1 MATIIIHTG
10 GTLGDHLPYIALAQT
25 LTQRGHRVR
34 LAINQAMLPYAHKA
48 GLETIPLTDVERG
61 PEEAREHAWAWN
73 HWQPSDEKQRQ
84 TQINSS
90 QYTEQFVTR
99 SGELIDLCRRADL
112 LISTSIRAEGFIA
125 HSAVGLPWLTASMN
139 PSHFWTPTVP
149 AERESR
155 RQARA
160 GEYERLIPLITHTW
174 QALGIKQTIPRFAEG
189 WLFARHVLLAGSPHF
204 SRPDVEQMQPHASL
218 DQTGFWF
225 YEDPDWQTWQPD
237 PALAEFCERRPLALA
252 FSSQPLENPR
262 QTLLTHVAAAAHLHM
277 PLLIQRGWAGFSEDD
292 LPADVNRNDV
302 MFADFMPHDWL
313 FARAAAAIQ
322 HGGIGSIARALRQG
336 CPLLIE
342 PFGNDQFYNAAQAV
356 NLGAAA
362 AMHPFQLTVD
372 GLVRVL
378 REKVLVNETRQRAA
392 AIGRQI
398 AAEDGLTT
406 AAEMIER
413 YLGRFDAQGQLPAI
427 YQRFTP
433 PLTSRRRKPIVAPPP
448 TATPVMEPEP
458 EPELPPLP
466 TNTAAEMLIPK
477 ILHQT
482 WDSAELGPNQSNIP
496 PHLAEFR
503 QTWQIHHPDWEFRL
517 WSDVDNREFIRK
529 NYNWFLPIYDGYP
542 EMIMRVDAVR
552 YFILYHYGGVYA
564 DLDMECLR
572 PLEPLLAGKAVVFGL
587 EHSDHLQQADIKQ
600 RALRRIVGNAIMAST
615 PGHPFW
621 EHVFKQLV
629 GHHRAPG
636 PLDATG
642 PFLLSRAYESYA
654 DQPAISLES
663 AALLYPISNKKLWP
677 DLPPETRE
685 RVRQTAYTIH
695 HWEGSWW
702 QNASKTP
709 LQVKL
714 SLLVR
719 GQIISTMAMEIERYR
734 DLLYQADELPR
745 VSCLMVTRDRSKLAK
760 FAVSCFRR
768 QTYPNRE
775 LVIVDDGQDDTLE
788 QWVSELADDQI
799 VYIRLPD
806 EGYFRFQPDEGQS
819 QSLGQLRNIAVARAS
834 GDYVAQWDDDDLS
847 DPIRL
852 ETQMAALSALNADA
866 CLLEREQLWWPRSQ
880 RLAYSTRRLWEGSFI
895 AVKAKLPP
903 YPNQRRGEDSPVI
916 EQITGRQRV
925 AVLDYPGLYTYVFH
939 EGNTFANEH
948 WEQHWLAATES
959 FEGGLYAA
967 ALETLQQRLGV
978 NLGNF
983 VAGFPA
989 TSTATPSVEVPAET
1003 PSPPAR
1009 LTTFSKVLIL
1019 VPVKNAEPH
1028 LTQFWDNIKAL
1039 SYPREKISIAF
1050 LESDSADNT
1059 YQILQESLPELK
1071 IAFADAK
1078 LFKQDYNYHLN
1089 RPRWEPGLQYQRRAV
1104 MAKSRNQL
1112 LSQALTDEDWVLWL
1126 DVDVA
1131 RWPAD
1136 IIQQLLAV
1144 DKDVVTPNCV
1154 SLETRQTFDYNTFK
1168 LKPNAAEL
1176 DWSPYLIDGIVQPPK
1191 GFGRLYLSDLR
1202 QHDLVE
1208 LDGVGATMLLVR
1220 ADLHREGLVFPTF
1233 SYKQHIETEG
1243 LALMARDMGYQCW
1256 GLPNVKIFHP

>member
-10 GTLGDHLPYIALAQT
+10 GTLGDHLPYIALGQT
-25 LTQRGHRVR
+25 LTERGHRVT
-34 LAINQAMLPYAHKA
+34 LAINRAMLPYAHKA
-48 GLETIPLTDVERG
+48 GLEAIPLTDVERG

-73 HWQPSDEKQRQ
+73 HWQSAAQKQV
-84 TQINSS
+84 QINSS
-90 QYTEQFVTR
+90 QYTEQFITR
-99 SGELIDLCRRADL
+99 CGELIDLCRRADL
-112 LISTSIRAEGFIA
+112 LISTSIRAEGFVA
-125 HSAVGLPWLTASMN
+125 HSAAGLPWLTVSMN

-155 RQARA
+155 RQTLADEYAR
-160 GEYERLIPLITHTW
+160 LTPLITHTW
-174 QALGIKQTIPRFAEG
+174 QTLGIKQTMPRFAAG
-189 WLFARHVLLAGSPHF
+189 WLFARHVLLAGSVHF
-204 SRPDVEQMQPHASL
+204 SRPDVEQMQPRTSL

-225 YEDPDWQTWQPD
+225 YEDPEWQTWQPD
-237 PALAEFCERRPLALA
+237 PALAEFCERSERRPLALA

-262 QTLLTHVAAAAHLHM
+262 QTLLTHVAAAARLQL

-292 LPADVNRNDV
+292 LPPDVNRDDI

-356 NLGAAA
+356 NLGVAA
-362 AMHPFQLTVD
+362 AMHPFQMTVE
-372 GLVRVL
+372 GLERVL
-378 REKVLVNETRQRAA
+378 REKVLTDQARRRAA
-392 AIGRQI
+392 TIGKQI

-413 YLGRFDAQGQLPAI
+413 YLNRFDEQGQLPAI
-427 YQRFTP
+427 YQKFTP
-433 PLTSRRRKPIVAPPP
+433 PLASRRRARTAAAPAV
-448 TATPVMEPEP
+448 TEPEP
-458 EPELPPLP
+458 EPETPPEPSPPL
-466 TNTAAEMLIPK
+466 NAANATKMLIPK

-529 NYNWFLPIYDGYP
+529 NYSWFLPIYDGYP

-552 YFILYHYGGVYA
+552 YFILYHFGGVYA
-564 DLDMECLR
+564 DLDMESLR
-572 PLEPLLAGKAVVFGL
+572 PIEPLLAGKQVVFGL
-587 EHSDHLQQADIKQ
+587 EHPEQLDQPNVRQ

-621 EHVFKQLV
+621 EHVFKQMV
-629 GHHRAPG
+629 GYHHFPFT
-636 PLDATG
+636 LDATG

-654 DQPAISLES
+654 DRQTISLEN
-663 AALLYPISNKKLWP
+663 AALLYPISNKKLWD
-677 DLPPETRE
+677 DLPSEIRE
-685 RVRQTAYTIH
+685 RVRRTAYTIH
-695 HWEGSWW
+695 HWQGSWW
-702 QNASKTP
+702 QKPAETMT
-709 LQVKL
+709 QVKL

-719 GQIISTMAMEIERYR
+719 GQIISTMAMDLDRYR
-734 DLLYQADELPR
+734 DLLYQTGDLPR
-745 VSCLMVTRDRSKLAK
+745 VSGLMVTRDRAELAK
-760 FAVSCFRR
+760 FAVFCFRR

-775 LVIVDDGQDDTLE
+775 LVIVDDGPDDTLE
-788 QWVSELADDQI
+788 QWVANLADSQI
-799 VYIRLPD
+799 VYVRLPD
-806 EGYFRFQPDEGQS
+806 EGK
-819 QSLGQLRNIAVARAS
+819 SLGQLRNIAVDRAS

-852 ETQMAALSALNADA
+852 ETQLAALHALSADA

-895 AVKAKLPP
+895 AVKAKLLP
-903 YPNQRRGEDSPVI
+903 YPDQRRGEDGPVI
-916 EQITGRQRV
+916 EQITARQRV
-925 AVLDYPGLYTYVFH
+925 TVLDYPGLYTYVFH
-939 EGNTFANEH
+939 ENNTFGNEH

-959 FEGGLYAA
+959 FEGGLYAT
-967 ALETLQQRLGV
+967 ALDTLQQRLGV
-978 NLGNF
+978 NLSNW

-989 TSTATPSVEVPAET
+989 AAKKATATVEIPAET
-1003 PSPPAR
+1003 PSLPAR
-1009 LTTFSKVLIL
+1009 PTTFPKVLIL
-1019 VPVKNAEPH
+1019 VPVKNAEPY
-1028 LTQFWDNIKAL
+1028 LPQFWENIKTF
-1039 SYPREKISIAF
+1039 SYPRDKISIAF
-1050 LESDSADNT
+1050 LESDSTDNT
-1059 YQILQESLPELK
+1059 HLILQESLTELRT
-1071 IAFADAK
+1071 AFADAK
-1078 LFKQDYNYHLN
+1078 LFKQDYALQLN

-1104 MAKSRNQL
+1104 LAKSRNQL
-1112 LSQALTDEDWVLWL
+1112 LFKALADEEWVLWL

-1144 DKDVVTPNCV
+1144 DKDVVTPNCL
-1154 SLETRQTFDYNTFK
+1154 SLETRQTFDFNTFK

-1176 DWSPYLIDGIVQPPK
+1176 DWSPYLIDGILQPPQ
-1191 GFGRLYLSDLR
+1191 GFGRLYLSDLQ

-1208 LDGVGATMLLVR
+1208 IDGVGATMLLVR

-1243 LALMARDMGYQCW
+1243 LALMAQDMGYQCW